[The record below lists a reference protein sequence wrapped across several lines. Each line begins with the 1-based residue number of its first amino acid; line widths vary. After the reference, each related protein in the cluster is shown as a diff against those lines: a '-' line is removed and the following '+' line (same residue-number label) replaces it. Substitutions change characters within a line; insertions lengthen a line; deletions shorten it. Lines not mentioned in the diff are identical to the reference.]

1 MESVHSTD
9 LADQLRRERLL
20 DMEGRIARV
29 RRRAFAVLALSLLA
43 TGAWVG
49 YWFLVPLAAAGA
61 AFTLSDRMLRRSAR
75 PERWAALGWGIAPL
89 AIAISVAVTGGPEAP
104 AICWFALPVVT
115 LSARFDPRGVRA
127 GVAYTIGL
135 IVASTV
141 AIDPDTVMDDPSRV
155 IAAISLVIAVAIL
168 TDASA
173 QSEREHRRGAVMDP
187 LTGLLNRSAL
197 ADRFEELEQQAA
209 QQRDASLGFLI
220 ADLDH
225 FKAVNDEHG
234 HPVGDAVLKEVAY
247 AMRKAL
253 RAFDLIY
260 RVGGEE
266 FVVLLPGAGP
276 EQALEVG
283 ERLREAV
290 AAAEPC
296 GLPLTLSVG
305 AAAATGADVG
315 FASLYAAADAAL
327 LAAKR
332 AGRDRVLA

>member
-1 MESVHSTD
+1 
-9 LADQLRRERLL
+9 
-20 DMEGRIARV
+20 
-29 RRRAFAVLALSLLA
+29 
-43 TGAWVG
+43 
-49 YWFLVPLAAAGA
+49 
-61 AFTLSDRMLRRSAR
+61 
-75 PERWAALGWGIAPL
+75 
-89 AIAISVAVTGGPEAP
+89 
-104 AICWFALPVVT
+104 VT
-115 LSARFDPRGVRA
+115 LSTRFEARGVRL

-135 IVASTV
+135 IVAATV
-141 AIDPDTVMDDPSRV
+141 AVDPDAVTADPSRV

-187 LTGLLNRSAL
+187 LTGLLNRTAL

-209 QQRDASLGFLI
+209 QQGADAWLGFLI

-225 FKAVNDEHG
+225 FKTINDEHG
-234 HPVGDAVLKEVAY
+234 HPVGDAVLTDVAY

-266 FVVLLPGAGP
+266 FVVLLPGADL
-276 EQALEVG
+276 EQTLAVG
-283 ERLREAV
+283 ESLREAV
-290 AAAEPC
+290 ADAEPC
-296 GLPLTLSVG
+296 GLPVTLSVG
-305 AAAATGADVG
+305 AAAASGSAVRFST
-315 FASLYAAADAAL
+315 LYGSADAAL